1 MKILVTGGTGHLG
14 QAIVGGLTNGGHHVR
29 IVARRPGDDPRV
41 EWMQADLGAAPDLA
55 AAVAG
60 VDAIVHAATNSPAA
74 RRGGFRP
81 LDFVRSPTD
90 VDIDGTK
97 RLLTAAAKA
106 EVQHFVHV
114 SIVGLE
120 HMAAINPYSRV
131 KLEAEQLVRESRVSW
146 SIVRA
151 TGFYWLLARML
162 ANITRRS
169 PVLLPGDVHM
179 QPVDSEEFADFVV
192 ATVAGGQRGERQDFV
207 GPETLTM
214 RELAEQYLTARGLR
228 RRIWNAPLPGS
239 VKEALE
245 AGNTSPCARRGT
257 TTWAAWLDRELRRT
271 RAVTR
276 AAA

>member
-1 MKILVTGGTGHLG
+1 V
-14 QAIVGGLTNGGHHVR
+14 
-29 IVARRPGDDPRV
+29 
-41 EWMQADLGAAPDLA
+41 QADLGACPDLA

-60 VDAIVHAATNSPAA
+60 VDVVVHAATNSPAA

-81 LDFVRSPTD
+81 FDFVRSPTD
-90 VDIDGTK
+90 VDVDGTS
-97 RLLTAAAKA
+97 RLLTAAAEA

-131 KLEAEQLVRESRVSW
+131 KLEAEQLVRESQLSW

-162 ANITRRS
+162 ATMTRRS

-179 QPVDSEEFADFVV
+179 EPVDSAEFADFVV
-192 ATVAGGQRGERQDFV
+192 AAVADGERGECQDFV

-214 RELAEQYLTARGLR
+214 RELAEQYLAARGLR
-228 RRIWNAPLPGS
+228 RRIWNAPLPGR
-239 VKEALE
+239 VREALE

-257 TTWAAWLDRELRRT
+257 TTWAAWLDRELGRAN
-271 RAVTR
+271 AVTR

>member
-14 QAIVGGLTNGGHHVR
+14 SAIVDGLTNDGHQVR
-29 IVARRPGDDPRV
+29 ILARRPGDDPRV
-41 EWMQADLGAAPDLA
+41 EWVQADLGAGPDLA

-60 VDAIVHAATNSPAA
+60 VDVVVHAATNSPAA

-90 VDIDGTK
+90 VDIDGTR
-97 RLLTAAAKA
+97 RLLAAAARA

-131 KLEAEQLVRESRVSW
+131 KLEAEQLVQESRLLW

-162 ANITRRS
+162 ANMTRRP

-179 QPVDSEEFADFVV
+179 QPVDSGEFADFVV
-192 ATVAGGQRGERQDFV
+192 AAVADGHRGERQDFV
-207 GPETLTM
+207 GPEALTM
-214 RELAEQYLTARGLR
+214 RELAEQYLAARGLR
-228 RRIWNAPLPGS
+228 RRIWNAPIPGR

-245 AGNTSPCARRGT
+245 AGNTSLCARHGT
-257 TTWAAWLDRELRRT
+257 TTWAAWLDRELGRAP
-271 RAVTR
+271 AVTR